1 MLREVALPAEFRTK
15 SQSARHD
22 KSIFCGPQQPSKK
35 RVSPVMGALPRC
47 LVPSRLDCTYMC
59 TLGGGLDLTG
69 KDRMPTTSKSR
80 KDNDKTNLEVQSE
93 RRPTAPGD
101 ILRQEFLAAHNIK
114 QHDLADAMGVSR
126 FRINEVINGKRAITA
141 ETALLLAAALDTTP
155 EFWLN
160 LQRAIDLH
168 EGRLELQSDLKRVKR
183 LIRKRS
189 AKEIFYEISKD

>member
-1 MLREVALPAEFRTK
+1 MLREVAPPAVFRTK

-22 KSIFCGPQQPSKK
+22 KSIFCGPRQPPKK
-35 RVSPVMGALPRC
+35 RVSPVMGELPKC
-47 LVPSRLDCTYMC
+47 PVPNRLDFTYMC

-69 KDRMPTTSKSR
+69 KDRMPTTSNSR
-80 KDNDKTNLEVQSE
+80 KDSGKTNSEAQPE

-101 ILRQEFLAAHNIK
+101 ILREEFLAVHNIK

-141 ETALLLAAALDTTP
+141 ETALLLAAALGTTP

-160 LQRAIDLH
+160 LQRAVDLH
-168 EGRLELQSDLKRVKR
+168 EGRLEIQPHLKRVKP
-183 LIRKRS
+183 LIRKKP
-189 AKEIFYEISKD
+189 AKEIFYDISDD